1 MMPFL
6 ITIIIKNETKSN
18 KIEILLV
25 LERTV
30 KYFFIYL

>member
-1 MMPFL
+1 MKWV
-6 ITIIIKNETKSN
+6 IIIKGE